1 VNPLNQQWAYGSI
14 LSRLMTIFFAWK
26 RRMSWRRY
34 QFRKQLRRA
43 VVVVAVVLTSYIPV
57 RLAIATV
64 QAPEPQA
71 ILTLGGATSREAFTA
86 EFAQTH
92 GDLKIWISSGLSER
106 DAARFFTDAGVDFN
120 RVRQDREATDTV
132 TNFTTI
138 VDQLQQQHVNHV
150 YLITSDFHMARASA
164 IATLVLGSR
173 GIRFTPVLVPSQ
185 QEEESPLRIGR
196 DIARSL
202 LWIFTGHTGSAFRS
216 EQAAYRINNRIF
228 GSNERRKP

>member
-1 VNPLNQQWAYGSI
+1 
-14 LSRLMTIFFAWK
+14 MTIFFARR

-43 VVVVAVVLTSYIPV
+43 IVVVGIALASYIPI
-57 RLAIATV
+57 RLSIATV

-92 GDLKIWISSGLSER
+92 GDLKIWISSGLSKQ
-106 DAARFFTDAGVDFN
+106 DAAEIFNEAGVDFN

-173 GIRFTPVLVPSQ
+173 GIRFTPVPVPSQ
-185 QEEESPLRIGR
+185 QTEESPLRILR
-196 DIARSL
+196 DMGRSL
-202 LWIFTGHTGSAFRS
+202 LWIFTGHTGSGMRS

-228 GSNERRKP
+228 GSNERRKS

>member
-1 VNPLNQQWAYGSI
+1 
-14 LSRLMTIFFAWK
+14 
-26 RRMSWRRY
+26 MSWRRY
-34 QFRKQLRRA
+34 QLRKHLRRGI
-43 VVVVAVVLTSYIPV
+43 VVVGVVLTCYIPV
-57 RLAIATV
+57 RLSIATV

-92 GDLKIWISSGLSER
+92 GDLKIWISSGLSQS
-106 DAARFFTDAGVDFN
+106 DANKLFNDAGVDFN

-138 VDQLQQQHVNHV
+138 VDQLQQQRVNHV

-173 GIRFTPVLVPSQ
+173 GIRFTPVSVPSQ
-185 QEEESPLRIGR
+185 EREESPLRIVR
-196 DIARSL
+196 DIGRSL
-202 LWIFTGHTGSAFRS
+202 LWIFTGRTGSGFRS
-216 EQAAYRINNRIF
+216 EQATYRINNKIF
-228 GSNERRKP
+228 GSNEHRKP

>member
-1 VNPLNQQWAYGSI
+1 MGQLLGYCLMS

-26 RRMSWRRY
+26 RQMSWRRY
-34 QFRKQLRRA
+34 QFRKQLRRVA
-43 VVVVAVVLTSYIPV
+43 VIVGVVLTSYIPA

-64 QAPEPQA
+64 QAPEPQG

-138 VDQLQQQHVNHV
+138 VDQLQQQNVNHV

-173 GIRFTPVLVPSQ
+173 GIRFTPVSVPSQ
-185 QEEESPLRIGR
+185 QEEESAFRIGR
-196 DIARSL
+196 DIARSV
-202 LWIFTGHTGSAFRS
+202 LWIFTGRTGSGLRS
-216 EQAAYRINNRIF
+216 EQAVYRMNNRIF

>member
-1 VNPLNQQWAYGSI
+1 
-14 LSRLMTIFFAWK
+14 MTLFFVWK

-43 VVVVAVVLTSYIPV
+43 IVVMIVALTSYIPA
-57 RLAIATV
+57 RLAIVTV
-64 QAPEPQA
+64 QAPVPQA

-106 DAARFFTDAGVDFN
+106 DAAQFFTDAGVDFN

-138 VDQLQQQHVNHV
+138 VDQLQQQQVNHV

-173 GIRFTPVLVPSQ
+173 GIRFTPVSVPSQ
-185 QEEESPLRIGR
+185 ETEESPLRIGR

-216 EQAAYRINNRIF
+216 EQAAYKINNRIF
-228 GSNERRKP
+228 GSNERRKS